1 MLHARFSYRLS
12 RLGRGPDW
20 LRPITYQQQFETP
33 FQKWKCVLDRLWKE
47 VWNRFKLK
55 LNIILKK
62 SVKVMN
68 LKWEQGR
75 FYFVDYIFG
84 QRALLQSFFNNLWF
98 VFGKIAIFRYWYDVN
113 VTNVSHISQVTRG
126 AYSAISFIFLEGYPF
141 YVLFWWRQYD
151 VIVRS
156 WWRHNIKWFTDSF
169 PAFNVFKLYAV
180 GCNWKVRWFE
190 KSTSNATSQPRL
202 SWFSCDNTW

>member
-1 MLHARFSYRLS
+1 
-12 RLGRGPDW
+12 
-20 LRPITYQQQFETP
+20 
-33 FQKWKCVLDRLWKE
+33 
-47 VWNRFKLK
+47 
-55 LNIILKK
+55 
-62 SVKVMN
+62 MN

-75 FYFVDYIFG
+75 FYFEHRLYIRSKCTFT
-84 QRALLQSFFNNLWF
+84 
-98 VFGKIAIFRYWYDVN
+98 V
-113 VTNVSHISQVTRG
+113 
-126 AYSAISFIFLEGYPF
+126 IFLKTFGLLSVKLLFLGIGMMWMLQMFPIYHKLPAVPTLPF
-141 YVLFWWRQYD
+141 LLFFWKDIHFTPWWRQHD
-151 VIVRS
+151 VTVRS